1 MENTNTG
8 TQPSGAWRGRLNNA
22 VIKSRRATINALLNI
37 SDDVVLNRAPL
48 VSGQIE
54 SGDVIA
60 EINQTVRRFKEQA
73 ISPDGQHVD
82 YTALRHSDV
91 FKYLRRQVTPLLHVI
106 NLDELRNRNA
116 ATAFWINLYNALAI
130 DGVIHA
136 NITVSVTAGFLGILR
151 FFHRTAYNVG
161 GMRFS
166 LEDIENGILR
176 ANRGSVF
183 IPGAHFS
190 KDDPRFKLTMA
201 AVDPRVH
208 FALNCASK
216 SCPPISAYSEEHLD
230 EQLDAAA
237 RNFLNQE
244 VRLDQDKGRLF
255 VTPLL
260 KWYQADFGGKPGV
273 YAFLREYLPNDE
285 RRVWLET
292 HAPTGNLYYLPY
304 NWSLNI

>member
-8 TQPSGAWRGRLNNA
+8 TQSSTAWRGRVNNA
-22 VIKSRRATINALLNI
+22 AIKARRWTINALLKI
-37 SDDVVLNRAPL
+37 SDDLFLNGAPP
-48 VSGQIE
+48 VSGQVE

-60 EINQTVRRFKEQA
+60 EINQTIRRFKEQA

-82 YTALRHSDV
+82 YTAIRHSDV
-91 FKYLRRQVTPLLHVI
+91 YQHYRRQVTPLLRAI
-106 NLDELRNRNA
+106 NLDELRNRKA
-116 ATAFWINLYNALAI
+116 ATAFWINLYNALVI

-136 NITVSVTAGFLGILR
+136 NISTSITAGFLRIMR
-151 FFHRTAYNVG
+151 FFNRTAYNVG

-183 IPGAHFS
+183 VPGAHFS
-190 KDDPRFKLTMA
+190 IDDPRFKLTLA

-216 SCPPISAYSEEHLD
+216 SCPPINAYSEEHLD

-237 RNFLNQE
+237 GNFLDQE
-244 VRLDQDKGRLF
+244 VRLDKEKGRLF
-255 VTPLL
+255 VTTLL

-273 YAFLREYLPNDE
+273 YEFLREN
-285 RRVWLET
+285 
-292 HAPTGNLYYLPY
+292 
-304 NWSLNI
+304 

>member
-73 ISPDGQHVD
+73 ISPDGQYVD

-91 FKYLRRQVTPLLHVI
+91 FKYFRRQVTPLLHVI

-260 KWYQADFGGKPGV
+260 KWYQADFGGNQGV
-273 YAFLREYLPNDE
+273 HAFLRENLPDDE

-292 HAPTGNLYYLPY
+292 QEPTGNLYYLPY